1 MNFLSHYYFDR
12 NKNNPYE
19 VLGMVLPDLL
29 KNANKSWNIFPEKY
43 PLINTIH
50 DTDSALLNG
59 WKRHLL
65 VDKVFHNSEF
75 FLHHQHQIKLKIID
89 AVKKSKVK
97 PFFIGHITIE
107 LILDNLLITQNK
119 INVNEFYRQLQQVD
133 PILLDRFLVQNGIK
147 ETEMFFKFFDMF
159 IKEQYLHSYAQ
170 PENITYALKRVCM
183 RIWNSPFTQQQE
195 ISLTEIIINY
205 IKHLEEE
212 FIIIFDLI
220 ESQLLND

>member
-19 VLGMVLPDLL
+19 ILGMILPDLL
-29 KNANKSWNIFPEKY
+29 KNVNKSWNIFPEKN
-43 PLINTIH
+43 PLVNSINAADIY
-50 DTDSALLNG
+50 LLNG

-75 FLHHQHQIKLKIID
+75 FLYHQHQIKLQIKDII
-89 AVKKSKVK
+89 KESKAK
-97 PFFIGHITIE
+97 PFFIGHITLE

-119 INVNEFYRQLQQVD
+119 IIVDDLYKQLQKVN
-133 PILLDRFLVQNGIK
+133 PTLLNNFLIQNGIK
-147 ETEMFFKFFDMF
+147 ETEIFFKFFDMF
-159 IKEQYLHSYAQ
+159 IQEKYLHSYAQ

-183 RIWNSPFTQQQE
+183 RIWNSPFTLQQE
-195 ISLTEIIINY
+195 KSLTEVIITY